1 MVSSSISSISFISS
15 FSLSDRIPSPS
26 YLLLSTSTY
35 FALAAIQPL
44 FIAYIA
50 YIAYIAFL
58 HTSSAC
64 VSLLF
69 LIKTINC
76 SSCFKMSTPNNNNP
90 PMTPEVANQIMLRRS
105 LHYRRNTRP
114 VSPLARSNRLQAIR
128 GDLAQ
133 QFPAIHQLRSHA
145 ATLQL
150 ELEELRTANANNAS
164 DNFAQRGALEQRLT
178 TATRNHRAAEE
189 ALAPLRRQLAT
200 AQAEAV
206 TAQQQLTTAEQQAD
220 PDLRARE

>member
-1 MVSSSISSISFISS
+1 
-15 FSLSDRIPSPS
+15 
-26 YLLLSTSTY
+26 
-35 FALAAIQPL
+35 
-44 FIAYIA
+44 
-50 YIAYIAFL
+50 
-58 HTSSAC
+58 
-64 VSLLF
+64 
-69 LIKTINC
+69 
-76 SSCFKMSTPNNNNP
+76 MSTPNNNNP

-220 PDLRARE
+220 PDLRAHRATHVCRIKKVEKKRREDARREDAGRRPRTPRAPRARRAAAAPQVVSIASTRSGRGTRGSHRGPYDFGVRSRR